1 MTGAE
6 EALGDNVYPYNDQK
20 AGDKFSRTT
29 EAVVNLIEKK
39 ITNVGA
45 KVADSIRKMERMDLS
60 EYEPEE
66 PVSFTETGGIV
77 PKPLTRF
84 EEMKLSQELRD
95 YSTLKRQYE
104 SGMEEAL
111 GIILG
116 QCTPGMMAKLE
127 QRNDWEEV
135 RDSHDPIELLKSIK
149 EISHNT
155 QDHEYKIKSI
165 VQAFRNLLEC
175 KQADNEGLNSYV

>member
-6 EALGDNVYPYNDQK
+6 EPLGDPCTDQK

-29 EAVVNLIEKK
+29 EAVVNFIEKK

-45 KVADSIRKMERMDLS
+45 KVADSIRKMERLDLS
-60 EYEPEE
+60 EFEPEE
-66 PVSFTETGGIV
+66 PVSITEKGEVV

-84 EEMKLSQELRD
+84 EEMKLSQELKD
-95 YSTLKRQYE
+95 YTTLKRQYE
-104 SGMEEAL
+104 SGMEEAF

-127 QRNDWEEV
+127 QRSEWENV
-135 RDSHDPIELLKSIK
+135 RDSHDPIDLLKCIK

-165 VQAFRNLLEC
+165 IQAFRNAN
-175 KQADNEGLNSYV
+175 K